1 MIHRRKKATDLTDA
15 GCLSLDDLVSGRFN
29 SMLSSKQ
36 ILNVK
41 YVHHLEQPA
50 TREQAEDVLV
60 RCVSTVSVPRLT
72 FQFY

>member
-15 GCLSLDDLVSGRFN
+15 GCLSLDDLASGRFD

-41 YVHHLEQPA
+41 YVHHLEQPT

-60 RCVSTVSVPRLT
+60 RCLSTVIVPRLT
-72 FQFY
+72 F

>member
-1 MIHRRKKATDLTDA
+1 MIHRRKKATNLTDA
-15 GCLSLDDLVSGRFN
+15 GCLSLDDLVSGRFD

-41 YVHHLEQPA
+41 YVHHLEQPT

-60 RCVSTVSVPRLT
+60 RCLSTVIVPRLT
-72 FQFY
+72 F